1 MDIACLLL
9 AQLQLAHGGTMGAE
23 ALATALSQHALME
36 AAVTPAWVEQKW
48 QELYEGGDF
57 NRERVER
64 LARRLNVEYVALLKE
79 RIRKDEER
87 FAVLVDELGQIQR
100 GEWDARFE
108 AEDTLETRAEAKQ
121 VAEDKEE
128 RGPEDVEMDDQT
140 EDMEAEHTE
149 AEATVASE
157 DEVQEEEGDEDVEKE
172 EEEGDEEVEEEEEEE
187 EVEVDE
193 EEQLEDEDEKQEEVR
208 VQVKEDDVSD
218 VERRRFASQ
227 VLPLLANMSSHRFA
241 NLFAEPITDAIAPS
255 YSLVVQQ
262 PTDLKTIK
270 AMVKDGRVCSMAAFT
285 RALQLM
291 ITNAAIYN
299 GSGSE
304 VFDMALAFQ
313 QEIDSIT
320 TSLDDVPRR
329 RSLH

>member
-157 DEVQEEEGDEDVEKE
+157 DEVQEEEEGDEDVEKE
-172 EEEGDEEVEEEEEEE
+172 EGEEE

-193 EEQLEDEDEKQEEVR
+193 EEQVEDEDEKQEEVR

-255 YSLVVQQ
+255 YSLVVRQ

-299 GSGSE
+299 GSASE